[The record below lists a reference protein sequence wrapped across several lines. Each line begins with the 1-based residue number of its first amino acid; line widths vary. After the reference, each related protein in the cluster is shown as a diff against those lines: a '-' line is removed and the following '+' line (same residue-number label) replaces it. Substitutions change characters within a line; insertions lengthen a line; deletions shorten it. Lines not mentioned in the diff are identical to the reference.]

1 MADKEKTAGKQKK
14 GSWFEGLRSEFG
26 KIIWTDKNTLVKQT
40 VAVVVITV
48 ILGVIISLFDSA
60 ILQGINLLV

>member
-1 MADKEKTAGKQKK
+1 MADKEKTTGKQKK
-14 GSWFEGLRSEFG
+14 GSCFEGLRAEFN

-48 ILGVIISLFDSA
+48 ILGVIISVFDSA
-60 ILQGINLLV
+60 ILHGINLVV

>member
-1 MADKEKTAGKQKK
+1 MADKEKTTGKQKK
-14 GSWFEGLRSEFG
+14 GSWFEGLRAEFN

-48 ILGVIISLFDSA
+48 ILGVIISVFDSA
-60 ILQGINLLV
+60 ILHGFNLVV